1 MQLKIINKE
10 MIIKTLLD
18 LSLMK
23 FIGLLL
29 LLNNRDIISANAA
42 KKGAD
47 GNKIIP
53 IYSAFKPTLL
63 NFVLM

>member
-1 MQLKIINKE
+1 MQLKTINKE
-10 MIIKTLLD
+10 MIIKTLFD

-29 LLNNRDIISANAA
+29 LLNNRDMISANPA

-47 GNKIIP
+47 GNKRIP
-53 IYSAFKPTLL
+53 MYSAFKPTLL
-63 NFVLM
+63 NFVLL

>member
-1 MQLKIINKE
+1 
-10 MIIKTLLD
+10 
-18 LSLMK
+18 MK

-29 LLNNRDIISANAA
+29 LLNNRDIISANAP

-47 GNKIIP
+47 GNKRIP